1 MYETLSYLPEI
12 LLNQTYES
20 YIAQHI
26 FNPLN
31 MTAST
36 FSVAEAEA
44 RGTLTDGF
52 QRDMQD
58 VTKGENGTLTAIV
71 PHYERPGEERTLAGA
86 GGILA
91 SARDLVRP
99 FNGGN
104 PMKFDVLISCSVT
117 EGYLDLDADEQWP
130 SPIYQCDYYTCRS
143 CRARRLRTFH
153 IPWQT

>member
-44 RGTLTDGF
+44 RGTLADGF

-71 PHYERPGEERTLAGA
+71 PYYQRPGEERTLAGA

-91 SARDLVRP
+91 SAKDLVRP
-99 FNGGN
+99 FNRSN
-104 PMKFDVLISCSVT
+104 PMKFGVLIRV
-117 EGYLDLDADEQWP
+117 L
-130 SPIYQCDYYTCRS
+130 
-143 CRARRLRTFH
+143 
-153 IPWQT
+153 